1 MCSPTK
7 ENVKQNISYHF
18 KDIVQLSPEG
28 EVNSGGY
35 IYRDAKVRGIV
46 VLVCNLPNQLDKTEK
61 KVTLCKLKL
70 HLAGTLFTIYKHLR
84 VLSSAF
90 YDFVAKS
97 A

>member
-28 EVNSGGY
+28 EVNSGG
-35 IYRDAKVRGIV
+35 IPRREAEGIV

-61 KVTLCKLKL
+61 KY
-70 HLAGTLFTIYKHLR
+70 LF
-84 VLSSAF
+84 AN
-90 YDFVAKS
+90 
-97 A
+97 

>member
-28 EVNSGGY
+28 EVNSGGGY
-35 IYRDAKVRGIV
+35 IPRREAEGIV

-61 KVTLCKLKL
+61 KY
-70 HLAGTLFTIYKHLR
+70 LF
-84 VLSSAF
+84 AN
-90 YDFVAKS
+90 
-97 A
+97 

>member
-35 IYRDAKVRGIV
+35 IPRREAEGIV

-61 KVTLCKLKL
+61 KY
-70 HLAGTLFTIYKHLR
+70 LF
-84 VLSSAF
+84 AN
-90 YDFVAKS
+90 
-97 A
+97 